1 MQLSGK
7 VTGQNEQNKNIIVND
22 ESVKSIIKYSARDSI
37 FKDVRKKQV
46 HLYGQAN
53 VQMEGIEMTAGY
65 ICIDL
70 EKNEL
75 QARYSYDKD
84 SNKIEFPVFTEGNE
98 TIQCVSLKYNT
109 KTKKGFLEELSLKQE
124 ELYFRMEIAKKHEDD
139 ELHLRHGKL

>member
-7 VTGQNEQNKNIIVND
+7 VTGQKEQNKTITIND
-22 ESVKSIIKYSARDSI
+22 ESVKSIIKYNARDSI

-53 VQMEGIEMTAGY
+53 VQMDGIEMTAGY

-75 QARYSYDKD
+75 
-84 SNKIEFPVFTEGNE
+84 
-98 TIQCVSLKYNT
+98 
-109 KTKKGFLEELSLKQE
+109 
-124 ELYFRMEIAKKHEDD
+124 
-139 ELHLRHGKL
+139 